1 MAPPAR
7 ARLRAA
13 DRRRRALVV
22 AGAASGAL
30 LLLAAAGPPWARSAP
45 RPPTVRAAATPVWSL
60 RRAPAPVGDALAA
73 QRLGGRLAT
82 EAAGVQHCHLVA
94 DAGGVVSAA
103 APRELLVPASTM
115 KLVTAAAVLEAL
127 GPGSRLTTRAV
138 AAGPVD
144 SAGRVAR
151 IWLVGGGDPVLVS
164 PEGEAARDRDP
175 RTRGLARSRL
185 SDLADALVTAG
196 VRSVPGGVTGD
207 GGRYPNEPWPPAWP
221 DRHRRSAVSGPVA
234 ALAVDDGLGGPG
246 GTGPPAG
253 ADPAA
258 QAAAQLARLLQAR
271 GVRVGPPG
279 SGPAPAGAVTLAR
292 LRSAPLAELVT
303 QMLAASDNRTAEV
316 LLRELAL
323 SRGEPATTA
332 GGLAA
337 ARRVLIPLGLGAA
350 THGMVDG
357 SGLAPT
363 NRLRCRDLL
372 QVLEVADGSGR
383 LGAVHDGLAVA
394 GVRGT
399 LATSFV
405 GTPLAGRLWAKTGTL
420 DGVSGLAGDLRGARP
435 LRFALLLNG
444 AFPET
449 VGVARRERMA
459 AAIAA
464 FPGADDPAGWVPTPR
479 GTRPGA

>member
-1 MAPPAR
+1 
-7 ARLRAA
+7 
-13 DRRRRALVV
+13 
-22 AGAASGAL
+22 
-30 LLLAAAGPPWARSAP
+30 
-45 RPPTVRAAATPVWSL
+45 
-60 RRAPAPVGDALAA
+60 
-73 QRLGGRLAT
+73 
-82 EAAGVQHCHLVA
+82 
-94 DAGGVVSAA
+94 
-103 APRELLVPASTM
+103 
-115 KLVTAAAVLEAL
+115 
-127 GPGSRLTTRAV
+127 
-138 AAGPVD
+138 
-144 SAGRVAR
+144 
-151 IWLVGGGDPVLVS
+151 
-164 PEGEAARDRDP
+164 
-175 RTRGLARSRL
+175 
-185 SDLADALVTAG
+185 
-196 VRSVPGGVTGD
+196 
-207 GGRYPNEPWPPAWP
+207 
-221 DRHRRSAVSGPVA
+221 VA

-323 SRGEPATTA
+323 ARGEPATTA

-372 QVLEVADGSGR
+372 QVLEVAAGSGR

-459 AAIAA
+459 AAIAG
-464 FPGADDPAGWVPTPR
+464 FPDADDPAGWVPTPR